1 MLLMGLEFYLQ
12 VAEQPMDV
20 VCSPEQ
26 MLVMDEHVIQVG
38 AKK

>member
-12 VAEQPMDV
+12 VAEKSKDV
-20 VCSPEQ
+20 VSSTEQ

>member
-12 VAEQPMDV
+12 VAEKSMEV
-20 VCSPEQ
+20 VSSPEQ

>member
-12 VAEQPMDV
+12 FAEKSMDV
-20 VCSPEQ
+20 VSSPEQ
-26 MLVMDEHVIQVG
+26 MLVMDEHAIQVG